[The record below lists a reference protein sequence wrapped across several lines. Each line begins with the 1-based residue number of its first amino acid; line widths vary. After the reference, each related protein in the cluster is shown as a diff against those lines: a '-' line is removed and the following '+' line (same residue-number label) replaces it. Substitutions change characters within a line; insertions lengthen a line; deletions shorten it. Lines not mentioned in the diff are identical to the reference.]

1 MADQTVGSALDDRS
15 SSPRSGR
22 GLREPVNT
30 ITHLVGAVAALV
42 ATVPLVALTGGDWQ
56 SRLATLVFG
65 LTSVLLFGAS
75 AALHGVWAS
84 PRGEV
89 WLRRLDHAAIFT
101 LIAGTYTPILVVA
114 VRPDSPRLAW
124 TVLAVV
130 WGIAACGVVFKLL
143 WIEAPRWL
151 STGLYLLM
159 GWLVVGAIVPVVR
172 ALGPVGTGWLAAG
185 GLFYTV
191 GAVIYGAKRPN
202 PWPGSFGFHE
212 LWHVLVL
219 LGWAC
224 HAVLVYRVALA
235 A

>member
-151 STGLYLLM
+151 YGRTWGEESRSLKLEGRVPDGVATELRRRGHDVTMLEDWSDKM
-159 GWLVVGAIVPVVR
+159 GHAQAILIDRTEGSLHGGADPR
-172 ALGPVGTGWLAAG
+172 GDG
-185 GLFYTV
+185 
-191 GAVIYGAKRPN
+191 
-202 PWPGSFGFHE
+202 
-212 LWHVLVL
+212 
-219 LGWAC
+219 
-224 HAVLVYRVALA
+224 VAIGH
-235 A
+235 